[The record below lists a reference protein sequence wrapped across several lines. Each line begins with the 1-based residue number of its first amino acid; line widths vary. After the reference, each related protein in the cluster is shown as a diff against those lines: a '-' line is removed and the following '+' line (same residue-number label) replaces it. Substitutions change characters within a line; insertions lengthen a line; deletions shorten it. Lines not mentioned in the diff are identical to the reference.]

1 MVTELTE
8 AQVEGL
14 RERKKRLTRQLISDT
29 ATNMFLERGFDEVR
43 ISEIAAAC
51 DVSEKT
57 IYNYFPTKES
67 LVLDREE
74 SIAADIRWALGPD
87 TAGMSPVEAAVH
99 SISED
104 MTRMLHHWNA
114 GGATPPDLTLFRRF
128 REMLENTPALRSA
141 QRDMMDRLV
150 DVAAHAMAERAGI
163 DPEEPEPL
171 IAAVAIL
178 GLWRVQYTAM
188 HKYADGDHSPAEI
201 KDLVLTEVKRAAR
214 LIDTGLWSFGLAVQG
229 QHGRESLRV
238 AAQSANEAR
247 KQVMSAMKQAREAWR
262 QMVIEAHQAEHEA
275 GRHHGRPNPM
285 QQSGRRRQRPGD
297 QGRDRQRRRQ
307 G

>member
-1 MVTELTE
+1 MTDATQ
-8 AQVEGL
+8 AQYEGL

-29 ATNMFLERGFDEVR
+29 ATDMFLERGFDEVR
-43 ISEIAAAC
+43 ISEIAVAC

-99 SISED
+99 SITED
-104 MTRMLHHWNA
+104 MTRMLQYWSDE
-114 GGATPPDLTLFRRF
+114 GKSSPDLSLLRRF
-128 REMLENTPALRSA
+128 GDMLENTPSLRAA
-141 QRDMMDRLV
+141 QSEMMDRLIE
-150 DVAAHAMAERAGI
+150 VAARAMAERAGI

-171 IAAVAIL
+171 IAAIAIM
-178 GLWRVQYTAM
+178 GLWRVQFTAM
-188 HKYADGDHSPAEI
+188 HKYAEGKKSPNEM
-201 KDLVLTEVKRAAR
+201 KDLVLAEVKRAAR

-229 QHGRESLRV
+229 HNGRESLRV

-247 KQVMSAMKQAREAWR
+247 KQVIAAMKQAREAWS
-262 QMVIEAHQAEHEA
+262 QMVVEAHQAEQIS
-275 GRHHGRPNPM
+275 GRHQGRANPI
-285 QQSGRRRQRPGD
+285 QQNGRRRPRAGD
-297 QGRDRQRRRQ
+297 QGRDRGRRR
-307 G
+307 